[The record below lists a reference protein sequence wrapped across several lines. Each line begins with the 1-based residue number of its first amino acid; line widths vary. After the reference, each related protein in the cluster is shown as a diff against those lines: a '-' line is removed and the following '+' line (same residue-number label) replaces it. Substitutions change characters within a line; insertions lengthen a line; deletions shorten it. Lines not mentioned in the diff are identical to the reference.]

1 MRGLSALSPR
11 RDVSNERPSRGPEW
25 QQYPSLKK
33 SLSAPLSLSSR
44 SPSRSRDSTHENDV
58 PPTDDKDG
66 ERPRISKAK
75 SSSQALSLK
84 ISKPAPPAEAA
95 LKALQYLP
103 IPLLV
108 LSSFK
113 TIVLANEAMGR
124 LLGLS
129 TDGDPAEP
137 SHHHGDGEEMSGVD
151 LLLGQSL
158 SQIGVDMIQ
167 SGQRIWVSW
176 EVIDHLTLR
185 LRLLTHLL
193 PRNSLI
199 TWLKRWI

>member
-1 MRGLSALSPR
+1 MRGLSALSPQ
-11 RDVSNERPSRGPEW
+11 RDVSNERRSRGPEW

-33 SLSAPLSLSSR
+33 SLSAPLSVSSR
-44 SPSRSRDSTHENDV
+44 SPSRSRDSVHENDV
-58 PPTDDKDG
+58 PPTDGKDG
-66 ERPRISKAK
+66 EGPRISKAK
-75 SSSQALSLK
+75 RSRQTLSLK

-108 LSSFK
+108 LSGIK

-129 TDGDPAEP
+129 TDGDTAEP
-137 SHHHGDGEEMSGVD
+137 HPHGDGEDMCGVD
-151 LLLGQSL
+151 LLLGLSL

-176 EVIDHLTLR
+176 EVIDHLISR
-185 LRLLTHLL
+185 LRSCAYLSL
-193 PRNSLI
+193 RNSSI
-199 TWLKRWI
+199 TWLKRWM

>member
-1 MRGLSALSPR
+1 MRGLSALSPQ

-25 QQYPSLKK
+25 QQYPGLKK

-44 SPSRSRDSTHENDV
+44 SPSRSRDSARENDV
-58 PPTDDKDG
+58 PPIDRRG
-66 ERPRISKAK
+66 NERPRISRAK
-75 SSSQALSLK
+75 TSSQASSLR

-108 LSSFK
+108 LSSMK

-129 TDGDPAEP
+129 TDGDSADL
-137 SHHHGDGEEMSGVD
+137 HHLGDGGETSGVD

-176 EVIDHLTLR
+176 EVINHLTSETR
-185 LRLLTHLL
+185 
-193 PRNSLI
+193 
-199 TWLKRWI
+199 

>member
-1 MRGLSALSPR
+1 MRGLSTPSPR

-33 SLSAPLSLSSR
+33 SLSTPLSLSSR
-44 SPSRSRDSTHENDV
+44 SPSRSRDSTHENNA
-58 PPTDDKDG
+58 PPADG
-66 ERPRISKAK
+66 KGAERPKIARAK
-75 SSSQALSLK
+75 TSSQALSPRIL
-84 ISKPAPPAEAA
+84 KPAPSAEAA

-108 LSSFK
+108 LSSIK

-129 TDGDPAEP
+129 TDEDSAEP
-137 SHHHGDGEEMSGVD
+137 HHQGDGPETSGVN

-176 EVIDHLTLR
+176 EVSDHF
-185 LRLLTHLL
+185 
-193 PRNSLI
+193 PS
-199 TWLKRWI
+199 